1 MTETNSPE
9 TFAAVVAKLR
19 RDVEK
24 LHMELAVAAASDYGA
39 DLKLQEKDATI
50 AELKE
55 QLADAKRCADRYE
68 SELSDVATQC
78 GHAKGQ
84 IAELKEALRKIA
96 SDKGTGCVIDSCPF
110 ANDDSV
116 YCEYCTNSA
125 GEVARAAL
133 EKTEG
138 KGDDK

>member
-9 TFAAVVAKLR
+9 TPETFADAIKKLRTFGAWQDNDRINAVVTAHER
-19 RDVEK
+19 EVEAMAGIAGAHWK
-24 LHMELAVAAASDYGA
+24 ELCEAR
-39 DLKLQEKDATI
+39 KT
-50 AELKE
+50 
-55 QLADAKRCADRYE
+55 
-68 SELSDVATQC
+68 
-78 GHAKGQ
+78 

-96 SDKGTGCVIDSCPF
+96 NDKGTGCVIARCPF

-133 EKTEG
+133 GKTNA
-138 KGDDK
+138 